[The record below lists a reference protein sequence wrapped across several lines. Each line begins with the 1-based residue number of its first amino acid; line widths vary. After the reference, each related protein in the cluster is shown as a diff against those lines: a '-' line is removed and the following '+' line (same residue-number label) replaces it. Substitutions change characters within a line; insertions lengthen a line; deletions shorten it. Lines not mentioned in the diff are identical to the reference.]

1 MGMFGALSGSLTG
14 AVIAQDLDLGTV
26 ELFSHFFS
34 VTEMITDLQFA
45 DLSVKE
51 LTILKGALLLEVAR
65 QIAQR
70 TARDAV
76 RGRVREI
83 VSVLRPPGEAK

>member
-1 MGMFGALSGSLTG
+1 MGMFGALSISTTG
-14 AVIAQDLDLGTV
+14 AGIAQELDLGTV

-34 VTEMITDLQFA
+34 VAEMITDLHFA
-45 DLSVKE
+45 DLSVRE

-65 QIAQR
+65 QIAQG
-70 TARDAV
+70 TTRDAV

-83 VSVLRPPGEAK
+83 VSLLRPQSETR